1 MIGLPYREKILTI
14 RMETIQQRV
23 RQSDGHRATAKT
35 AFTHSVSRQKLVTA
49 HQRQE
54 LCWICRMQSLCKRD
68 AEK

>member
-1 MIGLPYREKILTI
+1 
-14 RMETIQQRV
+14 METIQQRV

-54 LCWICRMQSLCKRD
+54 LIVLDMPRAQFV
-68 AEK
+68 